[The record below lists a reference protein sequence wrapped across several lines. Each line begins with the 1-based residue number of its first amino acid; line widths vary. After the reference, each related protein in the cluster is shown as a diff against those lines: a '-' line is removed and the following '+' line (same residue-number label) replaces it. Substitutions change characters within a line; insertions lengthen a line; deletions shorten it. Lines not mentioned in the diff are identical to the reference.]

1 MRRFVLL
8 ALLGAACSK
17 ERAAPDSTSVQ
28 VAENRGPEALL
39 LRVPRTGGSGR
50 VYRYPRLDSAVWSVD
65 EVPAPDRVLAF
76 DPEAGTIAFVDTKG
90 FPGRIDLRETDIG
103 KASRAKLTSLTSAN
117 GTDIY
122 GINPKGEIVRLN
134 PTAGDWRFRP
144 PVPARSVAAQPN
156 GDLIIAAN
164 KGAQTLVWK
173 VRPPD
178 TVVQD
183 SVVLPLSGRAVRTQ
197 VGDRIYFTVDSG
209 LVGVKAKDLTS
220 LGATALPGRVRALA
234 PTPSGDRIYV
244 ATMSD
249 SALSVVNRY
258 SGRVET
264 GLTLPAPPLDLRMDA
279 LGRYL
284 LARFPKGDSAW
295 IVAIGTN
302 RLLGAVPTRW
312 ETDLPAITPD
322 GQLATLG
329 GRDVVFLDPEKLT
342 TKSTITGGGKDYW
355 YFFAWDGFK
364 PRAEGLDQPVT
375 FPLDSAADSLA
386 AGPTSSST
394 PLGTPAPADAS
405 PTSPA
410 QPPTTSAA
418 SPPTTAVPPATTS
431 GFTVSFA
438 ALLSEDKAQQLA
450 STIRV
455 EGNTAHVVTTNT
467 AGSPIYRVV
476 LGPFSTRE
484 EAVRVGRTSKR
495 EYWIY
500 EGSP

>member
-1 MRRFVLL
+1 MRRFALL
-8 ALLGAACSK
+8 ALLGAACSN
-17 ERAAPDSTSVQ
+17 ERAAPDSTNLQ
-28 VAENRGPEALL
+28 VVENHGPEQLL
-39 LRVPRTGGSGR
+39 LRVPRAGGSGR
-50 VYRYPRLDSAVWSVD
+50 VYRYPKLDSAVWTVD
-65 EVPAPDRVLAF
+65 EVPPVDRVLAF
-76 DPEAGTIAFVDTKG
+76 DQEAGTIAFVDAKG
-90 FPGRIDLRETDIG
+90 FPGRIDLREEDIG

-134 PTAGDWRFRP
+134 PTTGDWHFKP
-144 PVPARSVAAQPN
+144 PIQARSVFAQPN
-156 GDLIIAAN
+156 GDLIVAAN
-164 KGAQTLVWK
+164 KGAQTVVWK

-178 TVVQD
+178 DVVQD
-183 SVVLPLSGRAVRTQ
+183 SMLLPLSGRAVRTQ

-209 LVGVKAKDLTS
+209 LVGVKAKDLS
-220 LGATALPGRVRALA
+220 PVGAIQLPSRVRALA

-249 SALSVVNRY
+249 SALSVVDRY

-284 LARFPKGDSAW
+284 LAEFPKGDSAW
-295 IVAIGTN
+295 VIAIGTN
-302 RLLGAVPTRW
+302 RLVGAVATKW
-312 ETDLPAITPD
+312 DTDLPVITPD

-329 GRDVVFLDPEKLT
+329 AKDVLLLDPEKLT
-342 TKSTITGGGKDYW
+342 ARSTIAGGGKDFW

-364 PRAEGLDQPVT
+364 PRAQGLDQPVT
-375 FPLDSAADSLA
+375 FPSESVVDSLTA
-386 AGPTSSST
+386 SST
-394 PLGTPAPADAS
+394 APTPGTPQGDTTPAP
-405 PTSPA
+405 PLNTPA
-410 QPPTTSAA
+410 
-418 SPPTTAVPPATTS
+418 TS

-450 STIRV
+450 NTIKIA
-455 EGNTAHVVTTNT
+455 GSTAHVVTTST
-467 AGSPIYRVV
+467 AGSPIFRVV
-476 LGPFSTRE
+476 LGPYPTRE
-484 EAVRVGRTSKR
+484 EAERIGRASKR

>member
-1 MRRFVLL
+1 M
-8 ALLGAACSK
+8 
-17 ERAAPDSTSVQ
+17 
-28 VAENRGPEALL
+28 
-39 LRVPRTGGSGR
+39 GGNAR
-50 VYRYPRLDSAVWSVD
+50 VYRYPKLDSAVWTVD
-65 EVPAPDRVLAF
+65 EVPAPERVLAF
-76 DPEAGTIAFVDTKG
+76 DADAGTIAFVDAKG

-122 GINPKGEIVRLN
+122 GVNPKGEIVRLN
-134 PTAGDWRFRP
+134 PTAADWHFKP
-144 PVPARSVAAQPN
+144 PVPARSVSAQPN
-156 GDLIIAAN
+156 GDLIVAAN

-173 VRPPD
+173 VHPPD
-178 TVVQD
+178 DVVQD
-183 SVVLPLSGRAVRTQ
+183 SVVLPLSSRAVRTQ

-209 LVGVKAKDLTS
+209 LVGIKAKDLS
-220 LGATALPGRVRALA
+220 PVGAVDLPSRVRALA

-249 SALSVVNRY
+249 SALSVVDRY

-264 GLTLPAPPLDLRMDA
+264 GLTLPAPALDLRMDA

-284 LARFPKGDSAW
+284 LAQFPKGDSAW
-295 IVAIGTN
+295 VIAIGTN
-302 RLLGAVPTRW
+302 RLIGAVATKW
-312 ETDLPAITPD
+312 ENDLPAVTPD
-322 GQLATLG
+322 GDLATLIAK
-329 GRDVVFLDPEKLT
+329 DVVLLDPEKLA
-342 TKSTITGGGKDYW
+342 TKSTIAGGGKDYW

-364 PRAEGLDQPVT
+364 PRARGLDQPVT
-375 FPLDSAADSLA
+375 FPSDSVGDTLTASS
-386 AGPTSSST
+386 TSSTT
-394 PLGTPAPADAS
+394 PTVAPPPPDSTPAPV
-405 PTSPA
+405 
-410 QPPTTSAA
+410 TTNSAP
-418 SPPTTAVPPATTS
+418 SST

-455 EGNTAHVVTTNT
+455 NNVAAHVVTTST

-476 LGPFSTRE
+476 LGPYPTRD
-484 EAVRVGRTSKR
+484 EAVKAGRASKR